1 LRRNEEK
8 KEPISSGEMKQ
19 PSASKV
25 FDGKRVGPEGR
36 EKNRSGEVNPKE
48 VVALAG

>member
-25 FDGKRVGPEGR
+25 FDGKRVEPEGER
-36 EKNRSGEVNPKE
+36 KKNRSDKVHR
-48 VVALAG
+48 